1 MSIEPWSGD
10 ACSLVEAFR
19 RKELSPL
26 EALEA
31 SMEAI
36 ERSGLNAFSHL
47 DLEAARRA
55 AASAEVELPF
65 GGVPV
70 GVKEL
75 EPVAGWPHTEA
86 SVLFTDRVA
95 KHDATSITRLRA
107 TGAVLTAQTTASEF
121 GGTNCTSTELHGTT
135 RNPWD
140 LSRTPGGSS
149 GGSAAAVAGGLL
161 PLATGSDGGGS
172 IRIPAGFCGLF
183 GLKATFGRVPRG
195 PRAGVEPLTTVI
207 GCLSRS
213 VRDTARY
220 FDAMNGFEARDPYSL
235 PRVSGWEAG
244 LGSHDLS
251 GLKVA
256 VLPDLGTA
264 RVRTEVAEL
273 VTAAGAELARLG
285 GLEVVE
291 IEPHLPPLR
300 GEWAMAGQIGLVADL
315 GSHYPENLE
324 RLGPAMR
331 LGVEHYRERFSLDR
345 VAGIE
350 RYRRELNEAMADLFD
365 AVDFVVAATNPD
377 VAFVAEGP
385 PPSSLPGVDLV
396 AEVGFVRAVMNN
408 AALTAPSN
416 LNGSPAMS
424 LPLCS
429 LDGLPVGV
437 QVLAGHHREP
447 LLLELAQ
454 LAEREIGWTAP
465 APGAPW

>member
-1 MSIEPWSGD
+1 MSIEPWPGD

-19 RKELSPL
+19 RKELSPP

-31 SMEAI
+31 SIEAI
-36 ERSGLNAFSHL
+36 EASELNAFSHL
-47 DLEAARRA
+47 DLDAARQA
-55 AASAEVELPF
+55 AGAADVELPF

-75 EPVAGWPHTEA
+75 EQVAHWPYTEA
-86 SVLFTDRVA
+86 SLLFSDRVA
-95 KHDATSITRLRA
+95 DHDATSVRRLRA
-107 TGAVLTAQTTASEF
+107 TGAVLAAQTTASEF

-140 LSRTPGGSS
+140 ESRTPGGSS

-161 PLATGSDGGGS
+161 VLATGSDGGGS

-183 GLKATFGRVPRG
+183 GLKATYGRVPKG
-195 PRAGVEPLTTVI
+195 PPAGVEPLTSVL

-220 FDAMNGFEARDPYSL
+220 FDACNGFEARDPYSL

-244 LGSHDLS
+244 LGSYDLS
-251 GLKVA
+251 GLRVA
-256 VLPDLGTA
+256 ILPDLGTA
-264 RVRTEVAEL
+264 RVRPEVAEL
-273 VTAAGAELARLG
+273 VAGAGAELARLAR
-285 GLEVVE
+285 LEVIEV
-291 IEPHLPPLR
+291 EPHLPPLR

-315 GSHYPENLE
+315 GSHYPDDLA
-324 RLGPAMR
+324 RLGRAMR
-331 LGVEHYRERFSLDR
+331 LGVEHYREHFSLER

-350 RYRRELNEAMADLFD
+350 RYRRELNEAMADLFEAAD
-365 AVDFVVAATNPD
+365 LVVAATNPD
-377 VAFVAEGP
+377 VAFAAEGP

-396 AEVGFVRAVMNN
+396 AEIGFVQAVMNN

-454 LAEREIGWTAP
+454 LAEREIGWSAP
-465 APGAPW
+465 APGSPH